1 MLSELVLNVL
11 LLLKLIVYY
20 VVESLIF
27 GLVINGLWIYLFKD
41 FINIELNYLH
51 FVGVLLI
58 IRLINFKF
66 TDLTTNNY
74 ELVDEEKV
82 E

>member
-1 MLSELVLNVL
+1 MINKLVLNVL

-27 GLVINGLWIYLFKD
+27 GLVINALWIYLFKD
-41 FINIELNYLH
+41 FINIELTYLH

>member
-1 MLSELVLNVL
+1 MINELVLNVL

-27 GLVINGLWIYLFKD
+27 GLVINALWIYLFKD
-41 FINIELNYLH
+41 FINIELTYLH

-66 TDLTTNNY
+66 TDLTINNY